1 MTGAVRST
9 SLDDTHVWDLT
20 DPTTHLR
27 EDIAE
32 FWRDQRSR
40 QPIFRHES
48 SPDHP
53 AFWVVCGYD
62 PAVTIY
68 RDSKRFTSQRGNVL
82 LTLLAGR
89 DNAAGKMLAV
99 TDPPRHTRLRR
110 LMTSALTRDAVRAL
124 APRIQERTRR
134 LLAQWTGSG
143 TFDFAEEIAS
153 RIPIWTICDLLGI
166 PESDH
171 DLLVS
176 LTKQALSSE
185 DAAQSDISASAARQE
200 ILLCLLDHVESQRQH
215 PANGLITALIA
226 ETFEGVPLSDDQIVT
241 NCYSI
246 ILGGDETS
254 RLTMINAIHEF
265 AADPRLWDRFK
276 EVDDLGTAVEEV
288 IRCFAPTMHFGRV
301 ANTDVEIHGTRIAA
315 GEIVTMWNAAAN
327 RDETRFP
334 DPDAARF
341 DRKPNPHLAFGYG
354 PHFCVGAHLARL
366 EIAIVLDEMRR
377 SARSIIPKGRPRP
390 LYSNFLHGYATLP
403 IELV

>member
-1 MTGAVRST
+1 VTGAVRST
-9 SLDDTHVWDLT
+9 VLEDTHVWDLT
-20 DPTTHLR
+20 EPTTHLR
-27 EDIAE
+27 DDIAE
-32 FWRDQRSR
+32 FWRDRRLR
-40 QPIFRHES
+40 QPIFWHENS
-48 SPDHP
+48 SQHP
-53 AFWVVCGYD
+53 GFWVVCGYD
-62 PAVTIY
+62 PAVTVY

-99 TDPPRHTRLRR
+99 TDQPRHTGMRR

-124 APRIQERTRR
+124 APRIQERSKR
-134 LLAQWTGSG
+134 LLAQWSG
-143 TFDFAEEIAS
+143 ASTFDFADEIAS

-166 PESDH
+166 PERDH

-185 DAAQSDISASAARQE
+185 EAAQSDISAMAARQE

-226 ETFEGVPLSDDQIVT
+226 ETFEGAPLSDDQIVT

-254 RLTMINAIHEF
+254 RLTMINAIHAF
-265 AADPRLWDRFK
+265 AGDPRLWDRFT
-276 EVDDLGTAVEEV
+276 EAEDLGTAVEEI

-301 ANTDVEIHGTRIAA
+301 ANADVEIHGTRIAA
-315 GEIVTMWNAAAN
+315 GEIVTMWNISAN
-327 RDETRFP
+327 RDQTRFA
-334 DPDAARF
+334 DPDTARF

-366 EIAIVLDEMRR
+366 EIVIVLDELRR
-377 SARSIIPKGRPRP
+377 SARSIIPTGQPRP
-390 LYSNFLHGYATLP
+390 LYSNFLHGYATMP
-403 IELV
+403 IQLV

>member
-20 DPTTHLR
+20 EPTTHLHA
-27 EDIAE
+27 DMSE
-32 FWRDQRSR
+32 FWRDRRRR
-40 QPIFRHES
+40 QPIFWHEGAS
-48 SPDHP
+48 GHP
-53 AFWVVCGYD
+53 GFWVVCGYD
-62 PAVTIY
+62 PAVTVY

-89 DNAAGKMLAV
+89 DNAAGAMLAV

-110 LMTSALTRDAVRAL
+110 LMTAALTRDAVRAL
-124 APRIQERTRR
+124 APRIQVRTRR
-134 LLAQWTGSG
+134 LLTEWSGSG
-143 TFDFAEEIAS
+143 AFDFAEEIAS

-166 PESDH
+166 PDSDH

-185 DAAQSDISASAARQE
+185 NAAQSDVSALAARQE
-200 ILLCLLDHVESQRQH
+200 ILLCLLDHVEDQRRH
-215 PANGLITALIA
+215 PAEGLITALIG
-226 ETFEGVPLSDDQIVT
+226 EEFEDAPLSDDQIVT

-254 RLTMINAIHEF
+254 RLTMINAVHAF
-265 AADPRLWDRFK
+265 AEDARLWDRFQAAS
-276 EVDDLGTAVEEV
+276 DLGTAVEEI

-301 ANTDVEIHGTRIAA
+301 ANTDVEIHGTHITA
-315 GEIVTMWNAAAN
+315 GEIVTMWNVSAN
-327 RDETRFP
+327 RDETRFS
-334 DPDAARF
+334 DPDAVQF

-366 EIAIVLDEMRR
+366 ELAIVLDEMRR
-377 SARSIIPKGRPRP
+377 TARTIIPTGRPRP